1 MTDRKLSRDE
11 LFELER
17 SERDSA
23 RGTERD
29 PGLIQ
34 WRVVVHENPWASN
47 PLDRSLFCGRFDER
61 HGDQDEDGT
70 IQRIFAGEAVK
81 EIEAL
86 EEQYPSIRYRL
97 LRRRPIS

>member
-1 MTDRKLSRDE
+1 MSDRKLSWDE

-17 SERDSA
+17 SERDKA

-47 PLDRSLFCGRFDER
+47 PLEGSLFCGRFDER
-61 HGDQDEDGT
+61 HGDQVQDGT

-81 EIEAL
+81 EIDAL
-86 EEQYPSIRYRL
+86 EEQYPSTRYRF
-97 LRRRPIS
+97 LRQRPTS